1 MADALAVNDRLI
13 YPIINQ
19 YRRLTVTAEAS
30 SSRVH
35 RFVFVDSRSIER
47 ADRESWR
54 LLVQEAA
61 LIAAEARALLEELA
75 DRAFLWRG
83 AWDVRERA
91 ARGGAAPR
99 RVEVPALERRLA
111 ACIRGLMHVRGLL
124 LVLVLL
130 LLVLLQL
137 LLLLRPMWM
146 RALVCPAHP
155 FCCQWHARS
164 QGSFRWHVSR
174 PERARYSSSAPSTL
188 LSLSLSR
195 RAVPSARRTRRI
207 CLGRCALSCSRCP
220 SSRRAI
226 RAARTAFSSASC
238 G

>member
-137 LLLLRPMWM
+137 LLLLRRVRRLLRLLWLRLLRLRLRLLRLRLLLLLLLLPRRRVRLLLLRM
-146 RALVCPAHP
+146 RQLRVMHRPLLALRRVSRVAGALVVGCPLL
-155 FCCQWHARS
+155 R
-164 QGSFRWHVSR
+164 V
-174 PERARYSSSAPSTL
+174 RA
-188 LSLSLSR
+188 
-195 RAVPSARRTRRI
+195 
-207 CLGRCALSCSRCP
+207 
-220 SSRRAI
+220 
-226 RAARTAFSSASC
+226 
-238 G
+238 